1 MRKSI
6 FFLLLF
12 FSGVLPGA
20 FAGVM
25 QKNIGVTDNPKKSGI
40 NFSNLQNRK
49 IERHIKNINT
59 ITSNKNTSTLNIDTI
74 ITPAVNSAASI
85 DSKVIISS
93 DDNELQFS
101 ALSSFN
107 NGVLIQPVDK
117 STNKG
122 IATAF
127 YLNDTSSW
135 SFYTDARKRL
145 SINGNG
151 EIHATGPL
159 LINGAVSDGVFAL
172 GVSGDARFDSS
183 IILQSRFN
191 PNSFIS
197 INSEVKSAAF
207 APDDGISPYT
217 TTPIGWAQG
226 KNLPVFRLR
235 HPLRIMDQGGVNT
248 SVQRDFMIL
257 PYQYGMAIEYNGVV
271 ECWVGEWSIHRG
283 LQYYDTEGKGN
294 GWGGVLWVGD
304 DIDAGGVRATA
315 RNNTSLGGNVAYGE
329 ISVEKFVGTPNGDF
343 RLRLPST
350 QNQFHF
356 VYGDKGSENII
367 AKVTNQGLIL
377 PKVTSV
383 AATQAPEKA
392 QILFDSTDNKFKGYD
407 GVDWVTL
414 GTITKTGSYTTSAND
429 IDQIFYVPHGM
440 GSTPSYFN
448 VIATSPRAADVSY
461 ITANNTYIIIH
472 YTSAPFAGT
481 NNLSWNWEVK
491 K

>member
-49 IERHIKNINT
+49 FERHIKNINT
-59 ITSNKNTSTLNIDTI
+59 ITNNKNTSTLNIDTI

-172 GVSGDARFDSS
+172 GCRRRRFC
-183 IILQSRFN
+183 R
-191 PNSFIS
+191 
-197 INSEVKSAAF
+197 
-207 APDDGISPYT
+207 
-217 TTPIGWAQG
+217 
-226 KNLPVFRLR
+226 
-235 HPLRIMDQGGVNT
+235 
-248 SVQRDFMIL
+248 
-257 PYQYGMAIEYNGVV
+257 
-271 ECWVGEWSIHRG
+271 
-283 LQYYDTEGKGN
+283 
-294 GWGGVLWVGD
+294 
-304 DIDAGGVRATA
+304 
-315 RNNTSLGGNVAYGE
+315 
-329 ISVEKFVGTPNGDF
+329 
-343 RLRLPST
+343 
-350 QNQFHF
+350 
-356 VYGDKGSENII
+356 
-367 AKVTNQGLIL
+367 
-377 PKVTSV
+377 
-383 AATQAPEKA
+383 
-392 QILFDSTDNKFKGYD
+392 
-407 GVDWVTL
+407 
-414 GTITKTGSYTTSAND
+414 
-429 IDQIFYVPHGM
+429 
-440 GSTPSYFN
+440 
-448 VIATSPRAADVSY
+448 
-461 ITANNTYIIIH
+461 
-472 YTSAPFAGT
+472 
-481 NNLSWNWEVK
+481 
-491 K
+491 